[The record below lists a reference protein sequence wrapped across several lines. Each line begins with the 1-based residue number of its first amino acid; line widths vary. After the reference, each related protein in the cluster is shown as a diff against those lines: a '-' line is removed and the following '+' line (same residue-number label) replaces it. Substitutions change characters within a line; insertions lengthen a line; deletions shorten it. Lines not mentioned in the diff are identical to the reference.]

1 MKTFSIKHLER
12 FSEIKAHTLRIW
24 EQRYSI
30 FQPVRTKGKVRHYSL
45 NDVQL
50 LLDISLLIK
59 NGAKISDFT
68 TKDTLAICQ
77 KVRTLLSEQARRTKV
92 VNKLIVCMYSEDIE
106 QFEDILDSCI
116 LYWDVDVTIN
126 NIIIPF
132 LEKVQL
138 LSYTDSSCETH
149 FAVTAI

>member
-68 TKDTLAICQ
+68 TKRHFSYMS
-77 KVRTLLSEQARRTKV
+77 KSENIAERASQANEGR
-92 VNKLIVCMYSEDIE
+92 
-106 QFEDILDSCI
+106 
-116 LYWDVDVTIN
+116 
-126 NIIIPF
+126 
-132 LEKVQL
+132 
-138 LSYTDSSCETH
+138 
-149 FAVTAI
+149 